1 MMLTYRGIYT
11 HRPISQNGGEIRI
24 LELLPGARSDPIR
37 VTLKHVPFRVDQE
50 KRSANDWYDDQVSGP
65 ASKEPDSDGIHDAGA
80 GGDVFESYEA
90 ISYAWGSTLD
100 KTAVA
105 VVDRLHYWSLGVTW
119 NCAEA
124 LRSLRYENVSRIL
137 WMDAICIDQ
146 GTSLKAL
153 AERGR
158 QVKLMANI
166 FKRAKRVVAWLGSSL
181 PGDEIVADWIDEV
194 ATNVKLNE
202 NWDTFPV
209 TKEGPWNDVNN
220 ANINLQQSVAL
231 NAFTLRAWY
240 AIVSERQPWDELMI
254 FCSTGSVACGYG
266 RKSSWAVKAR
276 FWPLGSWKFS
286 FQTFAWPRRISAKR
300 LYHLQE
306 RYHFSST

>member
-1 MMLTYRGIYT
+1 MALTYHGIYT
-11 HRPISQNGGEIRI
+11 HRPISDNGDEIRI

-50 KRSANDWYDDQVSGP
+50 DRSAYDCSDDQESGS
-65 ASKEPDSDGIHDAGA
+65 ACAESDSDGFHASGTSD
-80 GGDVFESYEA
+80 DVFESYEA

-105 VVDRLHYWSLGVTW
+105 VVDRLDYWSQAVNW

-124 LRSLRYENVSRIL
+124 LRSLRYENQSRDL

-158 QVKLMANI
+158 QVKRMAII

-181 PGDEIVADWIDEV
+181 PGDEIVAD
-194 ATNVKLNE
+194 
-202 NWDTFPV
+202 
-209 TKEGPWNDVNN
+209 
-220 ANINLQQSVAL
+220 
-231 NAFTLRAWY
+231 
-240 AIVSERQPWDELMI
+240 
-254 FCSTGSVACGYG
+254 
-266 RKSSWAVKAR
+266 
-276 FWPLGSWKFS
+276 
-286 FQTFAWPRRISAKR
+286 
-300 LYHLQE
+300 
-306 RYHFSST
+306 